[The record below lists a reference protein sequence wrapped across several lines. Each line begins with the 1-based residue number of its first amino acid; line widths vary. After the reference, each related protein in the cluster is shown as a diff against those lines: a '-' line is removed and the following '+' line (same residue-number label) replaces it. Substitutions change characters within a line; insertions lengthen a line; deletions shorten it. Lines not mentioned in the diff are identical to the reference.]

1 MDALLQATIT
11 VRLAPPVTSNS
22 TILASK
28 LALLDSLRTHLT
40 EGVML
45 VLANA
50 QPVQELLQA
59 VSLAQQTDR
68 LFRHATAKMVIY

>member
-11 VRLAPPVTSNS
+11 ARHVPPVTSNS
-22 TILASK
+22 TIHASK

-40 EGVML
+40 ESVML

-59 VSLAQQTDR
+59 VSPVRQTDR
-68 LFRHATAKMVIY
+68 LFRHATAKMVTY